1 MKPKPGRGAQIS
13 SHPSIYSQ
21 IKRQRDNANLDV
33 APQAIAPGASQ
44 VMRGGVDPLSMTTP
58 SVMVHTARTATS
70 TTI

>member
-1 MKPKPGRGAQIS
+1 MKPKPGRGAQIG

-21 IKRQRDNANLDV
+21 IKRQRDNDNLDV
-33 APQAIAPGASQ
+33 APQVTTPGASQ
-44 VMRGGVDPLSMTTP
+44 VMRGVDPLSMTMP